1 MKLYEIDERILSIVK
16 DGDDLVDME
25 TGEII
30 DPEEFEALQ
39 MAQTEKVEGLLLCYK
54 SLMSDAAAIKAEEK
68 SLKARRESKE
78 KRAASIKEFIETRL
92 NGEKFETPRVK
103 TAYRKTKSVEVE
115 DMETLPDVFKRFFAP
130 EPDKVAIKEA
140 LGRGI
145 VVPGAH
151 LVEKTSMTI
160 K

>member
-1 MKLYEIDERILSIVK
+1 MKLYEIDERILSIIK

-30 DPEEFEALQ
+30 DPAEFEALQ
-39 MAQTEKVEGLLLCYK
+39 MEQTAKVEGMLLCYK
-54 SLMSDAAAIKAEEK
+54 NLMSDVNALKAEEK
-68 SLKARRESKE
+68 TLKSRRESKE
-78 KRAASIKEFIETRL
+78 KRAASIKAFIETRL

-103 TAYRKTKSVEVE
+103 TAYRKTKSAVVD
-115 DMETLPDVFKRFFAP
+115 DMKTLPNAFKRFFDP

-140 LGRGI
+140 INRGI